1 MIRVNTYCLLKN
13 ESCDLHSTIVSF
25 NLNPEPWLRLK
36 DQEAKQ
42 KCRLDTET
50 ETKSK
55 HATHREQ
62 SRLLSR
68 TQRRHR
74 NLKTRN
80 YKLNT
85 NTK

>member
-42 KCRLDTET
+42 KYRQNIQHTENRVDVQQELRGDTET
-50 ETKSK
+50 IN
-55 HATHREQ
+55 
-62 SRLLSR
+62 R
-68 TQRRHR
+68 TQTQ
-74 NLKTRN
+74 NKT
-80 YKLNT
+80 
-85 NTK
+85 